1 MLKSH
6 EKIKKLKKERYKVPK
21 SIQDLIPF
29 DFLYKDGTFQKGM
42 KTKGF
47 NMYSKTF
54 LFSDVNFLNASDE
67 ECETFFLAYVDIL
80 NSFDSLTL
88 SKITINNRTMD
99 LKKFSNES
107 LLKHNYEKWRKFV
120 DDYNNMILRNSSSNN
135 NIMQEKYITITVFK
149 ESYEEAKSTFIRIHT
164 DLRLRFEK
172 IHSQIIELD
181 AFERLKILHD
191 FYRGNDESFEFDF
204 ENISKKG
211 YSFKDAIIPN
221 EPKFHNKYFEF
232 DNRCGR
238 VMYLKDYPNAIADT
252 FVSTFC
258 NLNKNMMYSMD
269 FLTIPPAEARNE
281 VDNRALGIEKNIA
294 DWQRRQNM
302 NNNFS
307 AIVPFTME
315 QQRKDL
321 QTVLE
326 HLTNNDQRM
335 LLSSMTVVHLADSI
349 EELNNDTE
357 HLISVG
363 QTHGCNFETLFL
375 PSRQLSGLNTVLPYF
390 DNFTGIYRTLLSYS
404 AAAFIPFRS
413 QEIMQKGGIWY
424 GQNKLTNNPIIC
436 NKAALKNCNALT
448 LGVPGSGK
456 SFITKEEIEFLILGT
471 EDDIIIVDPEGE
483 YTPILDAFD
492 GETIEITAKGK
503 HHINAMDMVNGYG
516 DSGNPIADK
525 SQFIMSL
532 FEQLDPYNQGITAID
547 RSIIDRCVYITYDM
561 AKRENRVPTLI
572 DLYEILR
579 EQPEKE
585 AKDLSVRLE
594 LCATG
599 SFDTFAYETNVNVNN
614 RIISYNL
621 YHLGKQ
627 QKAIGLL
634 VITDAIINRV
644 NENWRNNKKTH
655 VFIDEIHVIF
665 ENKESAAFFSSA
677 WRQFRKR
684 GAYPTGITQNISYLL
699 QSDQINSI
707 VSNTEFFIIL
717 DQAATDRDKLGHLL
731 QISPEQ
737 MNHVT
742 NASPGTGLIKF
753 GPTLV
758 PFINEMPPGPLF
770 ELNNTNPHDNNRIF
784 GKS

>member
-1 MLKSH
+1 MLKTY
-6 EKIKKLKKERYKVPK
+6 EKIKNLKKEKYKSPK
-21 SIQDLIPF
+21 TIQDIIPF

-47 NMYSKTF
+47 NAYSKTYF
-54 LFSDVNFLNASDE
+54 FEDVNFLNASKDQ
-67 ECETFFLAYVDIL
+67 CEAFFLAYVDIL
-80 NSFDSLTL
+80 NSFDSLVL

-99 LKKFSNES
+99 IKEFSNDT
-107 LLKHNYEKWRKFV
+107 LLKHKVENWAPYV
-120 DDYNNMILRNSSSNN
+120 DHYNNMILSKTSYQN
-135 NIMQEKYITITVFK
+135 NIRQEKYITVTIFK
-149 ESYEEAKSTFIRIHT
+149 ESYEEAKSTFNRIYT
-164 DLRLRFEK
+164 DLKLRFEK
-172 IHSQIIELD
+172 IDSKVIELD
-181 AFERLKILHD
+181 SYDRLRILHD
-191 FYRGNDESFEFDF
+191 FYRGNDEEFNFDF
-204 ENISKKG
+204 DEISKKG
-211 YSFKDAIIPN
+211 YSFKDYFIPD
-221 EPKFHNKYFEF
+221 EPKFHNKYFQLGERF
-232 DNRCGR
+232 GK
-238 VMYLKDYPNAIADT
+238 VLYLKDYPNAIDDR
-252 FVSTFC
+252 FVSIFC
-258 NLNKNMMYSMD
+258 NLNKNLMYSMD
-269 FLTIPPAEARNE
+269 FLMIPPAEARNE

-315 QQRKDL
+315 QQRKDIQNVL
-321 QTVLE
+321 Q
-326 HLTNNDQRM
+326 HITNNDQRM
-335 LLSSMTVVHLADSI
+335 FLSFMSVAHLADSL

-357 HLISVG
+357 HLKSIG
-363 QTHGCNFETLFL
+363 QTHGCDFETLFL

-448 LGVPGSGK
+448 IGVPGAGK
-456 SFITKEEIEFLILGT
+456 SFITKEEIEFLALGT
-471 EDDIIIVDPEGE
+471 DDDIIIVDPEGE
-483 YTPILDAFD
+483 YDPVVNAFD
-492 GETIEITAKGK
+492 GEIIKITAKGK
-503 HHINAMDMVNGYG
+503 HHINAMDMVSGYG

-547 RSIIDRCVYITYDM
+547 RSIIDRCVYITYEQ
-561 AKRENRVPTLI
+561 ARKKNKVPTLI
-572 DLYEILR
+572 NLYEILR
-579 EQPEKE
+579 EQSEKE

-594 LCATG
+594 LCAIG

-614 RIISYNL
+614 RILSYNL
-621 YHLGKQ
+621 FHLGKQ

-644 NENWRNNKKTH
+644 NENFRNNKKTH

-665 ENKESAAFFSSA
+665 ENRESAAFFSSA

-717 DQAATDRDKLGHLL
+717 DQAAQDRDQLAHLL

-737 MNHVT
+737 MSHVT

-758 PFINEMPPGPLF
+758 PFVNEMPKGPLYD
-770 ELNNTNPHDNNRIF
+770 LNNTNPHDKEVMF
-784 GKS
+784 GKE